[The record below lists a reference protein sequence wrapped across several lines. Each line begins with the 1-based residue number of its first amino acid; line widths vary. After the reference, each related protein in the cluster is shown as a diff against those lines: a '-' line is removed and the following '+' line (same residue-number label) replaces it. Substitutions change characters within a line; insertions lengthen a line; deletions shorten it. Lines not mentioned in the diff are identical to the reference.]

1 MLTASLDDYL
11 YAIYKLSNKENGT
24 RVTDISNFLNVKK
37 SSTNSA
43 LNTLKTQELVNYE
56 KYKTITLTEIRK
68 SKSKAC
74 R

>member
-11 YAIYKLSNKENGT
+11 YAIYKLSSKEGT

-43 LNTLKTQELVNYE
+43 LNILKEQELVNYE
-56 KYKTITLTEIRK
+56 KYKTITLTKARR
-68 SKSKAC
+68 SKSKTC